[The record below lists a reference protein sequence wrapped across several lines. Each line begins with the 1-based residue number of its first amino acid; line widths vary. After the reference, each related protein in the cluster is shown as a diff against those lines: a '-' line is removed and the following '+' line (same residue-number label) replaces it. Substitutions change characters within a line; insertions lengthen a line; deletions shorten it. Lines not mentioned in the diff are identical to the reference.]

1 MEDNIHIRLLL
12 IREILDRLTTD
23 EKRELEAILASN
35 PEAVQLRQELGNI
48 PPAELEEFIRSFD
61 RQAGLAD
68 VYTRAQTLRSNRKRT
83 VIRRIAAATAAA
95 AAIAAGIIIFLNRQP
110 EQTDPLALQQVSG
123 SASITLEDG
132 KVIPLK
138 DSGLQ
143 QHTAF
148 QNNNRVLELAP
159 DKKTDQGWSILNV
172 PAKLDYQIKLADG
185 SRVWLNSKSR
195 LRFRF
200 SYEKNEREVYLE
212 DGEAFFQVSA
222 SEQSPFTVHTPQGS
236 VQVLGTEF
244 NVNAYTE
251 NTVTTSLVTGKV
263 AIRSGIDRI
272 ELRPGNEAIVN
283 AGEPIKVETFDARR
297 TLGWRQG
304 IHYFEKASIASVAV
318 MLERWFD
325 TPLIIDNPAVAKE
338 NLWGQL
344 NRNEPLQ
351 VFIDQVN
358 LTGDVH
364 FYWKNGQLH
373 CR

>member
-12 IREILDRLTTD
+12 IREILNRLTTE
-23 EKRELEAILASN
+23 EKQELENILASN
-35 PEAVQLRQELGNI
+35 PEAVQLRQELSNI
-48 PPAELEEFIRSFD
+48 PREELEEFIQSFD

-68 VYTRAQTLRSNRKRT
+68 VYARAQTLRSNRKKT
-83 VIRRIAAATAAA
+83 IIRRIATATAAA
-95 AAIAAGIIIFLNRQP
+95 AAIAAGAIIFLNRQP
-110 EQTDPLALQQVSG
+110 EQTAPLAHQQVSG

-132 KVIPLK
+132 KVIALK

-148 QNNNRVLELAP
+148 QNNNRVLELGS
-159 DKKTDQGWSILNV
+159 DKKADQGWSILNV
-172 PAKLDYQIKLADG
+172 PAKLDYQVKLADG

-200 SYEKNEREVYLE
+200 SYEKNVREVYLE

-222 SEQSPFTVHTPQGS
+222 SAESPFTVHTPQGS

-251 NTVTTSLVTGKV
+251 NKVTTSLVTGKV
-263 AIRSGIDRI
+263 AIQSGIDRI
-272 ELRPGNEAIVN
+272 ELRPGHEAIVN

-364 FYWKNGQLH
+364 FYWKDGALH